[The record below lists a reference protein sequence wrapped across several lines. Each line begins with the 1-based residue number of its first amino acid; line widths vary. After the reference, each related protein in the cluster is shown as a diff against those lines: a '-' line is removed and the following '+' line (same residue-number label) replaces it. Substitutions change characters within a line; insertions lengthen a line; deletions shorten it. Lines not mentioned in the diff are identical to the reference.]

1 MISVLVATY
10 NHWIPCWLS
19 HQNPHCEQWL
29 PCTRP
34 SGHWGPVWRQKVEDD
49 RDTCL
54 THRVIGD
61 YQAGERLSPPITTK
75 SDGIKPHYR
84 EQWNTNQLW
93 LIRGRALYVSA
104 QGLLAHWA
112 DSRQQ
117 KWPIF
122 TLRQIHD
129 QTSKRLF
136 SVVMTMC
143 RVRRQQAWKT
153 RSPAAAI
160 SNMFTA
166 WFLIRVCKD
175 EPIWDTARYSI
186 CVFKCQF
193 GFKASV

>member
-1 MISVLVATY
+1 MAALYPAFWALRTCVETKGWRWSWHVS
-10 NHWIPCWLS
+10 HPPCDWWLS
-19 HQNPHCEQWL
+19 SRW
-29 PCTRP
+29 T
-34 SGHWGPVWRQKVEDD
+34 SF
-49 RDTCL
+49 
-54 THRVIGD
+54 
-61 YQAGERLSPPITTK
+61 PPITTK